1 MNTVK
6 WFSIS
11 ILIALLF
18 PFITNAQWVL
28 DTVVSAGI
36 NPSGIAI
43 THDGKKLVVTNNTK
57 PGNVEI
63 ISTSDFSISN
73 INVSSIE
80 DYPNAVAITPNDSIA
95 LVNTM
100 HKTIFINL
108 YSHAVINTITAPCA
122 STTLYAVAV
131 TPDGKTAVYPD
142 LSSGCTQQGI
152 RLADASGVSSNTS
165 FIQVNTSDVLTGIAV
180 TPDGS
185 TALAT
190 TFTSDSP
197 KLVNLQTS
205 GIQSIAGI
213 SSGSYGAAMFHNSNE
228 ALIFDGDSLDL
239 VSLTIHSVVKKI
251 SYLTYNT
258 NLQNIAITKDDKYAI
273 AVGAFEKL
281 VISLANDSVIQTFSA
296 GGTNVAVNS
305 NGSKFFVT
313 DSYNGNVRVY
323 KELSTDVVKEK
334 QKQIPKIFHV
344 SQNYPNPFNPVTTIN
359 YSISKTSLVTIKV
372 YDISGKEIETLVNE
386 QKMPG
391 NYRIK
396 FDAAK
401 LSSGVYF
408 YKMQA
413 GNFVST
419 KKLVLLK

>member
-1 MNTVK
+1 MNIVK
-6 WFSIS
+6 VFIIS
-11 ILIALLF
+11 ILITFLSSAM
-18 PFITNAQWVL
+18 INAQWSF
-28 DTVVSAGI
+28 DTAVTAGT
-36 NPSGIAI
+36 NPTGIAI
-43 THDGKKLVVTNNTK
+43 TSDGSKLVVTNDTK
-57 PGNVEI
+57 PGNVKI
-63 ISTSDFSISN
+63 ISTSDYSISN
-73 INVSSIE
+73 IDVSSIE
-80 DYPNAVAITPNDSIA
+80 DNPNAVAITPNDSIA

-100 HKTIFINL
+100 HNTIFINL
-108 YSHAVINTITAPCA
+108 FTHTIVKTITAPCA
-122 STTLYAVAV
+122 STTLYAISL
-131 TPDGKTAVYPD
+131 TPDGMTAVYPD

-152 RLADASGVSSNTS
+152 RLADASGVSTNTS
-165 FIQVNTSDVLTGIAV
+165 FIQVNTSGVLTGAAV
-180 TPDGS
+180 TPDGGS
-185 TALAT
+185 ALVT

-205 GIQSIAGI
+205 NVQNIGGIP
-213 SSGSYGAAMFHNSNE
+213 SGSYGVAMFHNSNN

-239 VSLTIHSVVKKI
+239 VSLTTSSVAKTI

-305 NGSKFFVT
+305 DGSEFFVT

-323 KELSTDVVKEK
+323 KNLSTDVVKEK
-334 QKQIPKIFHV
+334 QKQMTKIFQV
-344 SQNYPNPFNPVTTIN
+344 FQNYPNPFNPVTTID
-359 YSISKTSLVTIKV
+359 YSIYKASLVTITV
-372 YDISGKEIETLVNE
+372 YDITGKEVEILVNE
-386 QKMPG
+386 RRMPG
-391 NYRIK
+391 NYSIK
-396 FDAAK
+396 FDATK